1 MINMT
6 YELILDEISQ
16 LTIAQ
21 RILLLEEAWDRIF
34 QSNEEIDIPKWQREE
49 LDKRLS
55 EHKTHPNDATP
66 ANEFHATLRKSL

>member
-1 MINMT
+1 MT

-34 QSNEEIDIPKWQREE
+34 QSNEEIEIPRWQREE
-49 LDKRLS
+49 LDKRLA
-55 EHKTHPNDATP
+55 EHKTHPNDATN